1 MRSSIFR
8 PTLVLITSFAST
20 TSALLAST
28 SSPCASQCGNTL
40 DSTSGSD
47 IACSNAEFES
57 TNAGTVFENC
67 ISCQV
72 RSNYVDPVTKQSD
85 LHWAIYNIRY
95 AVSWCLFGYPNNEN
109 VISTPCTTSKSC
121 GLLKAGF
128 VHDSL
133 SSNASTYGFCALV
146 PATDISKCTSC
157 LSFQTS
163 EFYLKNFVTA
173 LDAACQQ
180 QPTPGNTINIEGSLF
195 STTAVNITTGSA
207 RPAST
212 YKPDDHALTL
222 GAKVG
227 IAVGGLVALLSIS
240 GFCIVWRGKRR
251 RRMFLLKHQQET
263 GYADWLVQKK
273 SAFMSPQI
281 SSPGAFFDSPQSQR
295 PLVSSQPWPRPRQG
309 GDSPASAMGDGAY
322 STYSSQYSSPTD
334 ASDRFQ
340 TSGSSREWPREWPVD
355 RKSSIG
361 GSSGVRSRSREKHE
375 PTAEIIEMQNV
386 APVLLHPG
394 HGRGTASHLTEDDV
408 QRGGH
413 AV

>member
-1 MRSSIFR
+1 MRSSIFK

-40 DSTSGSD
+40 DNTSGSD
-47 IACSNAEFES
+47 IACSNAEFKS
-57 TNAGTVFENC
+57 TDAGTVFENC

-72 RSNYVDPVTKQSD
+72 RSNYVDPVTKESD

-109 VISTPCTTSKSC
+109 VISTPCTTSMSC
-121 GLLKAGF
+121 GLLEAGF
-128 VHDSL
+128 VYDSL

-146 PATDISKCTSC
+146 PAIDVPKCTSC
-157 LSFQTS
+157 LRIQTS
-163 EFYLKNFVTA
+163 ESYLTNFVTA

-180 QPTPGNTINIEGSLF
+180 QPIPGNTINIEGSLF
-195 STTAVNITTGSA
+195 STTLVNITTGSA

-212 YKPDDHALTL
+212 YTPDNHALTL
-222 GAKVG
+222 EAKVG

-251 RRMFLLKHQQET
+251 RRRFLLKHQQET
-263 GYADWLVQKK
+263 GYADWLVQKR
-273 SAFMSPQI
+273 SAFMSPQMP
-281 SSPGAFFDSPQSQR
+281 SPGGFFDSPQSQR
-295 PLVSSQPWPRPRQG
+295 PLVSSQPWARPGQ
-309 GDSPASAMGDGAY
+309 DEESPASGMGEKVY
-322 STYSSQYSSPTD
+322 FSPYSSQYSSPTD
-334 ASDRFQ
+334 ANDRFES
-340 TSGSSREWPREWPVD
+340 SGSSREWPVD

-375 PTAEIIEMQNV
+375 PVAEIIEMQNV

-394 HGRGTASHLTEDDV
+394 HGRGAASHSTKDDV